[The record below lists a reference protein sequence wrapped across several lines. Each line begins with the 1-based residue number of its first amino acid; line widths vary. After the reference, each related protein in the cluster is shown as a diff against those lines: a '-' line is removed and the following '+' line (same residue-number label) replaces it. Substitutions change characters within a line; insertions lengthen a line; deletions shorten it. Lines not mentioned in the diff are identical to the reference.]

1 MKFRTADARLLSHIL
16 LTKYGHS
23 KSSHPTFSP
32 YCVAL
37 TPSHQMG
44 AMGLCLPLEHT
55 RTFTAALTDKVW
67 QKWCYQ
73 KMLWPP
79 PFSLG
84 SWNSATLLRRSPRSY
99 TWSDNMEK
107 IDVVSFPAFGP
118 AGVTAESHPA
128 SRHVSEGILQW
139 FQSHLSHHLQQLR
152 LPRWG
157 LKHCGAKT
165 SLFLTTEILG
175 AWLNCCFTA
184 LHLGMVCYGA
194 RVNEIASESLR
205 PMSRSCLQT
214 WLWPETS
221 YRLPH
226 FLISTAVNRRRRAR
240 PAPGMALRTRG
251 NYVFQALSRV
261 PEPEKELKEA
271 AE

>member
-118 AGVTAESHPA
+118 AGVTAESHPQPPDMWVKG
-128 SRHVSEGILQW
+128 SCNGSSPTCHV
-139 FQSHLSHHLQQLR
+139 
-152 LPRWG
+152 
-157 LKHCGAKT
+157 T
-165 SLFLTTEILG
+165 SSNCVFPDE
-175 AWLNCCFTA
+175 AWNTVEQRQAYF
-184 LHLGMVCYGA
+184 
-194 RVNEIASESLR
+194 
-205 PMSRSCLQT
+205 
-214 WLWPETS
+214 WPQKSWE
-221 YRLPH
+221 H
-226 FLISTAVNRRRRAR
+226 D
-240 PAPGMALRTRG
+240 
-251 NYVFQALSRV
+251 
-261 PEPEKELKEA
+261 
-271 AE
+271 